1 MDLKRKKKIII
12 LSGIV
17 TLLFLAS
24 YQISNYINKT
34 NKPPPNFG
42 KSNIDQ
48 FGVTEIYPTK
58 VGGREWYVNMN
69 DPNAD
74 GIFDTGSPIK
84 IQPDGSWQIGTDT
97 NSRLQNQIRMSVGT
111 PNGMEEWKN
120 VEITGYAKVL
130 KDMGSGD
137 SLVWYARGGKHSN
150 DSPLRR
156 NITKIRN

>member
-1 MDLKRKKKIII
+1 MDLNRKKKMII
-12 LSGIV
+12 LSGIL

-42 KSNIDQ
+42 KLYIDQ

-84 IQPDGSWQIGTDT
+84 IQPDGSWHIGTDT
-97 NSRLQNQIRMSVGT
+97 DSRLQNQIRMSVGT

-120 VEITGYAKVL
+120 VEITGYAKVI
-130 KDMGSGD
+130 KDMG
-137 SLVWYARGGKHSN
+137 
-150 DSPLRR
+150 
-156 NITKIRN
+156 IR